1 MRPTKCYKCH
11 ASFPVIPPNFTGP
24 SGYGVVQQKNRRRYV
39 CYDCCSKTDMAYM
52 RKHGK
57 NTLYFSYSSP
67 CNNPQF
73 THSGTNMT
81 ASDYLVSNWP
91 GGINIRPT
99 RVRRG
104 KHNIARERWDV
115 WFTFEGTEWHGVN
128 IGDNQILRCKRIQ
141 RHHA

>member
-1 MRPTKCYKCH
+1 MRHPTKCSQC
-11 ASFPVIPPNFTGP
+11 SNVLPPPPHTGP
-24 SGYGVVQQKNRRRYV
+24 VGYGRVGKARKPICYECCNRR
-39 CYDCCSKTDMAYM
+39 DMAYM

-73 THSGTNMT
+73 TGSGTNMT

-91 GGINIRPT
+91 GLKIRPD

-115 WFTFEGTEWHGVN
+115 WFTFEGTKWHGVN

-141 RHHA
+141 SHA